1 MRARPAQHF
10 GAATLASRRKTCE
23 MTFRIA
29 FAKGRGAAECIRL
42 LEGRGVDISPAFYD
56 GKLTVYSAPGLDL
69 LCVIV
74 RGRDIAQLLE
84 RGHVDAAVGSNLIF
98 AEYGGKE
105 IYEAASLDVGAC
117 RLSLITR
124 DERPKG
130 KFRTICTR
138 YPNLTTKG
146 LNGLRSD
153 VRILQWSGCVES
165 ALFLGLC
172 DAITDIIETGW
183 TLKMLSLRED
193 EVLSKFNHGI
203 WLRRSDRHLCIKR
216 LQTLMPSVA
225 WDAEPPQT
233 PGGL

>member
-1 MRARPAQHF
+1 
-10 GAATLASRRKTCE
+10 

-42 LEGRGVDISPAFYD
+42 LEGRELVISPAFYN
-56 GKLTVYSAPGLDL
+56 GKLTAYSAPELDL

-74 RGRDIAQLLE
+74 RGRDISQLLE
-84 RGHVDAAVGSNLIF
+84 QGHVDAAVGSNLIF
-98 AEYGGKE
+98 AEYGSKD
-105 IYEAASLDVGAC
+105 IYPAASLDIGTC
-117 RLSLITR
+117 RLSLISR
-124 DERPKG
+124 DEKPEG

-146 LNGLRSD
+146 LNGLKSD

-172 DAITDIIETGW
+172 EAITDIIETGW
-183 TLKMLSLRED
+183 TLKALSLREH
-193 EVLSKFNHGI
+193 EVLSTFNHGI
-203 WLRRSDRHLCIKR
+203 WLRRSDRHLCIKK
-216 LQTLMPSVA
+216 LETLMPSVA

-233 PGGL
+233 LGGAVPR